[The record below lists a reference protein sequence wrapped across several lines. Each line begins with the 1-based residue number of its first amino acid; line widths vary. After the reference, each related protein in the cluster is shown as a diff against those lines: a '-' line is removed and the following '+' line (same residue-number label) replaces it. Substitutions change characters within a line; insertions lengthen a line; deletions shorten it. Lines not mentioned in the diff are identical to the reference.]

1 MERERELERM
11 AAGVPKCPATAEDS
25 HRVTLN
31 LLHIPKEAHKAA
43 TERLALHENAMH
55 IS

>member
-1 MERERELERM
+1 MEREHELERM
-11 AAGVPKCPATAEDS
+11 AAGVPNGPATAEDS

-31 LLHIPKEAHKAA
+31 LLHISKGGAA
-43 TERLALHENAMH
+43 LPTERLALHENAMH